1 MEAIILAGGLGT
13 RLRDAVPD
21 VPKPMAPIEGRP
33 FLEILLNSL
42 AHKGFSKVVL
52 SVGYMAEKISNHFG
66 SNFGSLEIKY
76 VVDEFP
82 LGTGGATRL
91 AADSCSQD
99 HVFVFN
105 GDTYLDLE
113 VELVENQW
121 RLERRQ
127 IIVGRRVPDTLRFG
141 RLIIEDKGI
150 SGFAEKGIAGPGL
163 INAGCY
169 VLETNSLSQFPLHHP
184 FSIETDY
191 LVPEIGRGAVDVF
204 VTDGVFIDIGIP
216 EDYRRAQELLAN
228 R

>member
-13 RLRDAVPD
+13 RLRDVVAD
-21 VPKPMAPIEGRP
+21 VPKPMAPIDGRP

-42 AHKGFSKVVL
+42 AQKGFSKVVL
-52 SVGYMAEKISNHFG
+52 SVGYMADKISSHFG
-66 SNFGSLEIKY
+66 SNFGNLEIVY
-76 VVDEFP
+76 VVDKFP

-91 AADSCSQD
+91 AAEACSQD

-113 VELVENQW
+113 VERVENQW

-127 IIVGRRVPDTLRFG
+127 IIVGRKVSDTLRFG
-141 RLIIEDKGI
+141 RLIIEDNVVT
-150 SGFAEKGIAGPGL
+150 GFAEKGIAGPGL

-169 VLETNSLSQFPLHHP
+169 VLETNSLSQFPVHQP

-191 LVPEIGRGAVDVF
+191 LLPEIGRGAVDVF

-216 EDYRRAQELLAN
+216 EDYMRAQELLAN